1 MHHRVKIM
9 LLKLMMIV
17 PVLASTFIFWKSAEV
32 EMKMS
37 FDLAAFI
44 LSKTMFDSLT
54 DDTELVDVFLQFD
67 HLSHFQ
73 LFDFIFEI
81 HSSHFLFESHQKKF
95 LLFIIINL

>member
-1 MHHRVKIM
+1 
-9 LLKLMMIV
+9 
-17 PVLASTFIFWKSAEV
+17 
-32 EMKMS
+32 
-37 FDLAAFI
+37 
-44 LSKTMFDSLT
+44 MFDSLT

-95 LLFIIINL
+95 LLFIIFNL